1 MADSVTST
9 SPSSSAPAATTAAPS
24 AADAVM
30 QSADAIAKQAKEQ
43 ADAAGAAV
51 VRNAARNKAEEKT
64 REAASLKEEA
74 AKALKDL
81 EAANKELQS
90 AIRADKEEDIL
101 VAHEKVRSA
110 HQLVQSKAAEAR
122 RAAEVSQRQTEIAQG
137 QTGGSTGSSTSGS
150 SVQGLRDETQGLGS
164 KAAEWVS
171 NVFKNP
177 GGLIGSIVGGLGAWF
192 ISSMFG
198 AGPFQKI
205 LMVLLLPMGLIMGA
219 NLGNNW
225 AKGDSPSTPSPAGG
239 TAQGGPGQKV
249 QPGQAPAQPA
259 NLPPPP
265 PPPPPSGTRISAY
278 DPRFSPPSV
287 GIDLARGLPVT
298 HVPRDV
304 PVTPSPVPPQ
314 AHPIDSGS
322 FYQSA

>member
-1 MADSVTST
+1 MADAVTST

-24 AADAVM
+24 AADTAA
-30 QSADAIAKQAKEQ
+30 SNANEIARKAKEQ

-64 REAASLKEEA
+64 REAARLNEEA

-81 EAANKELQS
+81 EAADMELQS
-90 AIRADKEEDIL
+90 AIRANNAEEIR
-101 VAHEKVRSA
+101 VANEKVRTA
-110 HQLVQSKAAEAR
+110 NQLVQSKAADAR
-122 RAAEVSQRQTEIAQG
+122 RAAEESQRQTEIAQG
-137 QTGGSTGSSTSGS
+137 QTGGSTGSSTS
-150 SVQGLRDETQGLGS
+150 SVQGLKDETQGLGS

-239 TAQGGPGQKV
+239 SAQGGPRQEV

-259 NLPPPP
+259 ISPTPPPP
-265 PPPPPSGTRISAY
+265 PPPPP
-278 DPRFSPPSV
+278 
-287 GIDLARGLPVT
+287 
-298 HVPRDV
+298 
-304 PVTPSPVPPQ
+304 PPQ
-314 AHPIDSGS
+314 STPVSDLRDAPDNPRLTAGYPVVLVANGMS
-322 FYQSA
+322 FTPTPFPQSVDASAKNLPNSIV

>member
-1 MADSVTST
+1 MADAVTSP

-24 AADAVM
+24 AADTAA
-30 QSADAIAKQAKEQ
+30 SNANEIARKAKEQ

-64 REAASLKEEA
+64 REAARLKEEA
-74 AKALKDL
+74 AKALEDL

-90 AIRADKEEDIL
+90 AISANNAEEIQ
-101 VAHEKVRSA
+101 VANEKVRSA
-110 HQLVQSKAAEAR
+110 NQLVQSKAADAR
-122 RAAEVSQRQTEIAQG
+122 RAAEESQRQTKIAQG
-137 QTGGSTGSSTSGS
+137 QTGGSTGSSTS
-150 SVQGLRDETQGLGS
+150 SVQGLKDETQGLGS

-239 TAQGGPGQKV
+239 TAQGGPRQEV

-259 NLPPPP
+259 ILPPPP
-265 PPPPPSGTRISAY
+265 PPPPPPGTRISAS
-278 DPRFSPPSV
+278 DTSFPPPSV

-322 FYQSA
+322 VYQSA

>member
-1 MADSVTST
+1 MADTAT
-9 SPSSSAPAATTAAPS
+9 PPSPPPNAPASPPATSS
-24 AADAVM
+24 AADTAA
-30 QSADAIAKQAKEQ
+30 SNANEIARKAREL

-51 VRNAARNKAEEKT
+51 VRHAAKNKAEEKT
-64 REAASLKEEA
+64 IEAARLNEEA
-74 AKALKDL
+74 AKALQDL
-81 EAANKELQS
+81 EAANTELQNARLANNAES
-90 AIRADKEEDIL
+90 IL

-110 HQLVQSKAAEAR
+110 NQLVQSKAADAR
-122 RAAEVSQRQTEIAQG
+122 RAAEESQRQAEIAQG
-137 QTGGSTGSSTSGS
+137 QTGGSTGSSTTGS
-150 SVQGLRDETQGLGS
+150 SVEGLKEQTEGLGS

-225 AKGDSPSTPSPAGG
+225 AKGDSPSTPSPAGDS
-239 TAQGGPGQKV
+239 AQGGPRQEV
-249 QPGQAPAQPA
+249 QPGLAPAQPA
-259 NLPPPP
+259 ISPPP
-265 PPPPPSGTRISAY
+265 PPPPPSPPGTRISAS
-278 DPRFSPPSV
+278 DTSFPPPS
-287 GIDLARGLPVT
+287 IDLAKSLPVT
-298 HVPRDV
+298 HVPSDV

-322 FYQSA
+322 VYQSA

>member
-1 MADSVTST
+1 MADTAT
-9 SPSSSAPAATTAAPS
+9 PPSPSPNAPASTTAAPS
-24 AADAVM
+24 AADTVM

-64 REAASLKEEA
+64 REAARLKEEA

-81 EAANKELQS
+81 EAANKEQES
-90 AIRADKEEDIL
+90 AIIANNAEEIL
-101 VAHEKVRSA
+101 VANEKVRNA
-110 HQLVQSKAAEAR
+110 NQLVQSKAADAR
-122 RAAEVSQRQTEIAQG
+122 RAAEESQRQTKIAQG
-137 QTGGSTGSSTSGS
+137 QTGGSTGSSTS
-150 SVQGLRDETQGLGS
+150 SVQSLKDETQGLGS

-239 TAQGGPGQKV
+239 SAQGGPRQEV
-249 QPGQAPAQPA
+249 QPVQAPAQPA
-259 NLPPPP
+259 ILPPPP
-265 PPPPPSGTRISAY
+265 PPPPPPGTRISAS
-278 DPRFSPPSV
+278 DTSFPPPSV

-298 HVPRDV
+298 HVSRDV
-304 PVTPSPVPPQ
+304 SVTPSPVPPQ

-322 FYQSA
+322 VYHSA